1 MVETLLLLSLCM
13 PELGGGDCPPG
24 GREPSAPEP
33 GGRHKRPSVSGGG
46 GKRQGEG
53 METRGEKQPQH
64 EGLTC
69 HCKARGSATPA

>member
-1 MVETLLLLSLCM
+1 METLLLLSLCM

-46 GKRQGEG
+46 GTHRII
-53 METRGEKQPQH
+53 PQTFPGTFKTVK
-64 EGLTC
+64 ENMY
-69 HCKARGSATPA
+69 